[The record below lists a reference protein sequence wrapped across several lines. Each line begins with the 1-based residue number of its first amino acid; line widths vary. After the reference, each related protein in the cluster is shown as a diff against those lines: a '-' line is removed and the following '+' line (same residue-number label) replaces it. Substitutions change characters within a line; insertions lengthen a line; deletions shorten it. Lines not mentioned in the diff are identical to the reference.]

1 MWALV
6 QVLPIKHNNFC
17 LTVMNRKLSN
27 GIAYNVFW
35 LGEVADFQHKCL
47 IEKLNL
53 NFALNCYRSTSPA
66 ILPNQCQ
73 HFALLF
79 CRVCS
84 LSFRVCL
91 GALAWWLFWI
101 FQRWSVRLQKIQ
113 MCHQMRWLLFV
124 KFYIK
129 DVRFYPIFFIIVFV
143 CKYCGVFGCK
153 S

>member
-1 MWALV
+1 MSISVCNMFTWILKSLWLCRCSKFCCHGLIKIVVVSCCLDLNKSPSDTNAPIEKQKKNILYKSWTKNVKLMWALV

-66 ILPNQCQ
+66 ILPNQC
-73 HFALLF
+73 
-79 CRVCS
+79 
-84 LSFRVCL
+84 
-91 GALAWWLFWI
+91 
-101 FQRWSVRLQKIQ
+101 
-113 MCHQMRWLLFV
+113 
-124 KFYIK
+124 
-129 DVRFYPIFFIIVFV
+129 
-143 CKYCGVFGCK
+143 
-153 S
+153 